1 VLAVFCYETHSI
13 LPFAVGILRYL
24 DQLMPLPNSYRAA
37 TTELWCCKPKKKEE
51 RKLWL
56 LSFCVLFIMICHLSM
71 LTWNIELQHECWNY
85 ISLFSS
91 SLCVS
96 ALDKTFSIACK
107 NYCFVTKMNRI
118 TRKESRTL
126 TKMNVW
132 SYNQCITS
140 TTLWISVP
148 KILYIYMQ
156 LSCAL
161 QIWTPFAYNFIWS
174 TLFFCCITTF
184 CLHTHYTKNVK

>member
-1 VLAVFCYETHSI
+1 MKLTLFCHLLLGFSGTWINSCHCQIVTE
-13 LPFAVGILRYL
+13 
-24 DQLMPLPNSYRAA
+24 PLLLSYDVASQ
-37 TTELWCCKPKKKEE
+37 KKKE

-96 ALDKTFSIACK
+96 TLDKTFSIACK

-174 TLFFCCITTF
+174 TLFFLLYNHNLFTYS
-184 CLHTHYTKNVK
+184 LY

>member
-1 VLAVFCYETHSI
+1 MYGQRQGAVFSSSNCASFSFLKKKH
-13 LPFAVGILRYL
+13 VYL

-37 TTELWCCKPKKKEE
+37 TTELWCCKPKKKE

-96 ALDKTFSIACK
+96 TLDKTFSIACK

-140 TTLWISVP
+140 TNLWISV
-148 KILYIYMQ
+148 L
-156 LSCAL
+156 
-161 QIWTPFAYNFIWS
+161 
-174 TLFFCCITTF
+174 
-184 CLHTHYTKNVK
+184 